1 MRLPS
6 GNQVFRDTPI
16 YANSNFTWGEA
27 TKGCRRYI
35 EDLYIDGKLI
45 ATARSIEERIIA
57 TAVELDIY
65 RSLLGGRPI
74 KVNSWYRPQ
83 KENTRVN
90 GSKWSRHQYGDA
102 IDIYS
107 NYLSSYQIYKLLDR
121 KHLYGGLGKYYSFCH
136 VDFRG
141 KKARW

>member
-1 MRLPS
+1 MQLPS

-16 YANSNFTWGEA
+16 YAGSNFTWGEA
-27 TKGCRRYI
+27 TKGCRRHI
-35 EDLYIDGKLI
+35 EDLYIDYKLI

-65 RSLLGGRPI
+65 RSLLGSRPI

-83 KENTRVN
+83 EENARVG

-102 IDIYS
+102 VDIRS

-121 KHLYGGLGKYYSFCH
+121 KHSCGGLGKYYSFCH

-141 KKARW
+141 KRARW